1 MYRANSLAILRV
13 LKVWILSPVLMVY
26 LVVII
31 LVSYMVFK
39 QGGGIPALWL
49 LFLALKIIICH
60 EIVRHLAMS

>member
-26 LVVII
+26 LVV
-31 LVSYMVFK
+31 MVMPFKMFK

-60 EIVRHLAMS
+60 EIVRHLAMT